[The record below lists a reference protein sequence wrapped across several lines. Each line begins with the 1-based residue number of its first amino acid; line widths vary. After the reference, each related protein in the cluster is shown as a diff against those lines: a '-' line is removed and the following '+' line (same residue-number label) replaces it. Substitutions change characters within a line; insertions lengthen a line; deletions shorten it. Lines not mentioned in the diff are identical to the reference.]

1 MRSVDMRSVDMR
13 SVDMRSVDKT
23 TSNSTASVKG
33 LSKTELKNNNELDGS
48 VLFRNNEEH
57 HRN

>member
-1 MRSVDMRSVDMR
+1 MRSVDMR

-48 VLFRNNEEH
+48 VLFRNNEER